1 MSVCVD
7 VCLCLCAERTP
18 NFFRVNTVHYERIK
32 MASRHEKLG
41 QNLPVPSAGKGE
53 ADEAKQEATLV
64 KICGT
69 FYFFKLSNMSFSAIS
84 TP

>member
-1 MSVCVD
+1 
-7 VCLCLCAERTP
+7 
-18 NFFRVNTVHYERIK
+18 

-64 KICGT
+64 KKYVVISIFLNYQIC
-69 FYFFKLSNMSFSAIS
+69 LSLPSPHLKPQNRNESSRLLNQ
-84 TP
+84 

>member
-1 MSVCVD
+1 
-7 VCLCLCAERTP
+7 
-18 NFFRVNTVHYERIK
+18 